1 MNWSALRRHCRV
13 IFASFAALAAIPF
26 FVAGFAFA
34 QENPSQLFHG
44 LSWRLIGPFRG
55 GRVTAVAGIAGD
67 SKTYYMGTPG
77 GGIWKTTD
85 AGATWRPIFDDAHVA
100 SIGDLVVAPSNPN
113 ILYAATGEQSP
124 GNGVWKSTDAGATW
138 KNIGIRDSRTIPSLL
153 VDPHDANIVYVAA
166 VGDVTPGTNRGIYKT
181 TDGGNSWRKVFFRD
195 DHTSPTELC
204 FDSSNSRTVYAVI
217 RQLQPAPGEKPAEG
231 LDTAILKSTD
241 AGETWAPLPDKGLP
255 PLKRGRIGLAVAP
268 GLSGQRIFA
277 LMHQGLFRSDD
288 GGQTW
293 QQITKDPRVVGSE
306 YFGRVFSDTKNPDVV
321 YVMQTSTY
329 RSSDGGRTFSA
340 WKGTPSGEDDHVLWI
355 APEDPE
361 RILMGTDQGAVITL
375 DGGKSWNT
383 WFNQPTGQFYRVST
397 DNDFPYHLYA
407 PQQDSG
413 SVVVPNRSDFGLITY
428 REWYSSGA
436 FESGFIAPDP
446 LNPNFVYSIGW
457 YGVVLRLDR
466 STGQVATLLVPP
478 LNYKVVWET
487 PLVFAPRDPHTLYF
501 GSQFLLKTTDSGL
514 TWQEISGDLARKSVM
529 SPSKLRQMSG
539 GHVPS
544 KDDGE
549 DSLFEDED
557 SAQRPPPAAIQSI
570 APSPL
575 DANLIWIGTATG
587 LIQVTRDGTSWTD
600 VTPPGLAPRSSVN
613 VIESSPFDPK
623 VAYAVVITR
632 RDFHPYIFRTRDSG
646 QSWQK
651 IVAGLPDNAIA
662 RVVREDP
669 VRKGLLFAGTET
681 GVYLSNDSGDT
692 WQPFQ
697 LNLPAASVRDLAIH
711 GADLIAATFGRG
723 LWILDDI
730 SPLRQAP
737 DTLWKAT
744 SPAPAIQ
751 FFSPETAVRVRWDNH
766 PDTPLQ
772 PDIPAAQNPADG
784 ATLYYYLGSA
794 PKQEITLDVL
804 DEQGARIRHFSSN
817 SSPEET
823 LPANVPEFWFAPPA
837 GLPAQPG
844 VNRFTWNL
852 RYPNPPVIPY
862 SYFGQRLD
870 YIEYDLP
877 DNAIPG
883 KTPRFQPPG
892 PLAAPGAYTLVLTV
906 GSKSYRQKLQVV
918 ADPRVH
924 INAADFVAQRDLSLK
939 ICSWMGATANSF
951 KNSLGLRSELDA
963 RGKSLPADAP
973 KELTDALADFHKQLD
988 AIEDGTNDA
997 PGFGAVNRDLGRY
1010 LVMVQSGD
1018 VRPTESARNAALAS
1032 CAACARDLAAWDKLN
1047 SEAIAALNK
1056 LLATHNINPLHA
1068 SSATSPAPACTQ

>member
-1 MNWSALRRHCRV
+1 MDWSLPFRHRRAIFGYFIALV
-13 IFASFAALAAIPF
+13 AVAL
-26 FVAGFAFA
+26 FVGGATFA

-44 LSWRLIGPFRG
+44 LTWRLIGPFRG

-67 SKTYYMGTPG
+67 PKTYYMGTPG

-85 AGATWRPIFDDAHVA
+85 AGATWQPIFDDAHVA

-113 ILYAATGEQSP
+113 IIYAATGEQTA

-138 KNIGIRDSRTIPSLL
+138 KNIGIRDSKITPSLL

-166 VGDVTPGTNRGIYKT
+166 VGDVTPGTIRGIYKT
-181 TDGGNSWRKVFFRD
+181 TDGGNSWRKVFFQD
-195 DHTSPTELC
+195 DRTSPTELC
-204 FDSSNSRTVYAVI
+204 FDLSNTRTIYAVI
-217 RQLQPAPGEKPAEG
+217 RQLQPPPGEKPREG
-231 LDTAILKSTD
+231 LDSAILKSTD

-288 GGQTW
+288 AGQSW
-293 QQITKDPRVVGSE
+293 QQITKDPRAIGSE

-355 APEDPE
+355 APEDPS

-397 DNDFPYHLYA
+397 DNGFPYHLYA

-413 SVVVPNRSDFGLITY
+413 SIVIPNRSDYGLITY
-428 REWYSSGA
+428 RDWYSSGA

-446 LNPNFVYSIGW
+446 LNSNFVYSIGW

-466 STGQVATLLVPP
+466 STGQVATLFVPP
-478 LNYKVVWET
+478 ANFKVVWET

-514 TWQEISGDLARKSVM
+514 TWKKISGDLSHKAVQ
-529 SPSKLRQMSG
+529 SPSKLEQSSH

-575 DANLIWIGTATG
+575 DANLIWVGTASG
-587 LIQVTRDGTSWTD
+587 LIQVTHDGTTWTD

-613 VIESSPFDPK
+613 SIEPSPYDPK

-632 RDFHPYIFRTRDSG
+632 RDSHPYIFRTRDAG

-651 IVAGLPDNAIA
+651 IVAGLPENAIA

-697 LNLPAASVRDLAIH
+697 LNLPAASVRDLAIR

-737 DTLWKAT
+737 DTLWKT
-744 SPAPAIQ
+744 GSPTPSIQ
-751 FFSPETAVRVRWDNH
+751 FFTPEAAVRVRWDNH

-772 PDIPAAQNPADG
+772 PDTPAAQNPPDG
-784 ATLYYYLGSA
+784 GTLYYFLRAA
-794 PKQEITLDVL
+794 PQKEITLDVL
-804 DEQGARIRHFSSN
+804 DPQGAPIRHFSSKP
-817 SSPEET
+817 SPEDY
-823 LPANVPEFWFAPPA
+823 LPANVPEFWFAPA
-837 GLPAQPG
+837 ASLPAQPG

-852 RYPNPPVIPY
+852 RYPDPPVIPY

-883 KTPRFQPPG
+883 KTPRMQPPG
-892 PLAAPGAYTLVLTV
+892 PLAAPGGYTLVLTV
-906 GSKSYRQKLQVV
+906 DGKSYQQKLQIVP
-918 ADPRVH
+918 DPRIH
-924 INAADFVAQRDLSLK
+924 ITGADFTAQLELSLK
-939 ICSWMGATANSF
+939 ICKWMEATANLF
-951 KNSLGLRSELDA
+951 KVSSAMLSELDA
-963 RGKSLPADAP
+963 RVKSLPVGAP
-973 KELTDALADFHKQLD
+973 KDLTDASADFQKQLD
-988 AIEDGTNDA
+988 AIVEGTNDA

-1010 LVMVQSGD
+1010 LVMIQSGD
-1018 VRPTESARNAALAS
+1018 VRPTESAREAALAS
-1032 CAACARDLAAWDKLN
+1032 CNAYAKDVAAWNILNSVAMATVDKILAAHKI
-1047 SEAIAALNK
+1047 E
-1056 LLATHNINPLHA
+1056 PLHGAA
-1068 SSATSPAPACTQ
+1068 SDTPVPNCAP

>member
-1 MNWSALRRHCRV
+1 MDWFSPSRHRRV
-13 IFASFAALAAIPF
+13 IFISFSALAFITF
-26 FVAGFAFA
+26 FVAALAFA

-67 SKTYYMGTPG
+67 PKTYYMGTPG

-153 VDPHDANIVYVAA
+153 VDPHDASIVYVAA
-166 VGDVTPGTNRGIYKT
+166 VGDVTPGNNRSIYKT
-181 TDGGNSWRKVFFRD
+181 TDGGNSWRKVFFQD

-204 FDSSNSRTVYAVI
+204 FDSSNSRTIYAVI
-217 RQLQPAPGEKPAEG
+217 RQLQPAPGEKSAEG
-231 LDTAILKSTD
+231 LDTSILKSTD

-255 PLKRGRIGLAVAP
+255 PLKRGRIGLAVAA

-288 GGQTW
+288 AGQSW

-321 YVMQTSTY
+321 YVMQTTTY
-329 RSSDGGRTFSA
+329 HSSDGGRTFSA

-355 APEDPE
+355 APEDPQ

-375 DGGKSWNT
+375 DDGKSWNT

-466 STGQVATLLVPP
+466 STGQVATLFVPP
-478 LNYKVVWET
+478 SNYKAVWET
-487 PLVFAPRDPHTLYF
+487 PLVFAPRDPHRLYF
-501 GSQFLLKTTDSGL
+501 GSQFLMKTTDGGL
-514 TWQEISGDLARKSVM
+514 TWKEISGDLAHKSVM
-529 SPSKLRQMSG
+529 SPSKLQEMSR
-539 GHVPS
+539 GHIPS

-549 DSLFEDED
+549 DTLFEDED

-575 DANLIWIGTATG
+575 DTNLIWIGTASG
-587 LIQVTRDGTSWTD
+587 LIQVTHDGTSWTD
-600 VTPPGLAPRSSVN
+600 VTPPGLAPRSSIN
-613 VIESSPFDPK
+613 VIEPSPFDPK
-623 VAYAVVITR
+623 EAYAVIITR
-632 RDFHPYIFRTRDSG
+632 RDSHPYIFRTRDGG

-651 IVAGLPDNAIA
+651 IVAGLPEDAVA

-681 GVYLSNDSGDT
+681 GVYLSTDSGDT
-692 WQPFQ
+692 WKPFQ

-737 DTLWKAT
+737 ESLWKAA
-744 SPAPAIQ
+744 SGIPPAQ
-751 FFSPETAVRVRWDNH
+751 FFSPEPAIRVRWDNH

-772 PDIPAAQNPADG
+772 PDIPAAQNPPDG
-784 ATLYYYLGSA
+784 ATFYYFLGSA
-794 PKQEITLDVL
+794 PKQEITIDVL
-804 DEQGARIRHFSSN
+804 DEKGARIRHFSSN
-817 SSPEET
+817 PIPENS

-837 GLPAQPG
+837 SLPAQPG
-844 VNRFTWNL
+844 INRFTWNL
-852 RYPNPPVIPY
+852 RYPDPPVIPY
-862 SYFGQRLD
+862 SYFGERLD

-883 KTPRFQPPG
+883 KTPRLQPPG

-906 GSKSYRQKLQVV
+906 DGKSYNQKLQVV
-918 ADPRVH
+918 PDPRVH
-924 INAADFVAQRDLSLK
+924 IPAADFAAQRDFSLK
-939 ICSWMGATANSF
+939 ICAWMAAAANSF
-951 KNSLGLRSELDA
+951 RISADLDSQLDA
-963 RGKSLPADAP
+963 RRELLPADAP
-973 KELTDALADFHKQLD
+973 KELTGALNEVHKQLD

-997 PGFGAVNRDLGRY
+997 PGFGAVSRDLGRY

-1018 VRPTESARNAALAS
+1018 LRPTESARNAALA
-1032 CAACARDLAAWDKLN
+1032 ACNAYAKDLADWDKLN
-1047 SEAIAALNK
+1047 SEAIPALNK
-1056 LLATHNINPLHA
+1056 LLAAQKIEPMHFA
-1068 SSATSPAPACTQ
+1068 SAASPMPACAP